1 MTEITRLEKIANN
14 FIETELKN
22 YHLIVYHL
30 GIELQDYI
38 KNIEELNDKKTGT
51 EILREYLKIKPSD
64 EEIDNEI
71 INADGDRD
79 LLDLMRLLSEEPL
92 IYELTQLVLRSKKVR
107 IRRMHEIEKA
117 GLEDPLLHNT
127 WIYHKDSDLKQV
139 LDDIVNEYDSFRIE
153 DESEEENQNLK

>member
-1 MTEITRLEKIANN
+1 MSEITTLEKIANN

-64 EEIDNEI
+64 EEIDNGI
-71 INADGDRD
+71 INAGGDRD
-79 LLDLMRLLSEEPL
+79 LLDLMRLPSEEPL
-92 IYELTQLVLRSKKVR
+92 ICELTQLVLRSKKV
-107 IRRMHEIEKA
+107 RRMHEIEKA
-117 GLEDPLLHNT
+117 GLEDPLLPNT

-153 DESEEENQNLK
+153 DEIDGHHNL